1 MRFSAE
7 RAMGMRSK
15 LWVTAVLAGI
25 LLGWAAA
32 ASADTMGYQG
42 TGTATDTF
50 SSLIKGT
57 VFQAASSFYATHFYV
72 YIPVPVPP
80 STYARVAVYDANPV
94 LHYPVNLLWSSPSQQ
109 LTSVAW
115 NDFYITPP
123 LPISLGQEYYLA
135 LRFENSATVAVFTM
149 GGTSWEQP
157 AGTGFPDP
165 FGTSTNATA
174 WQYSLYVE
182 GPASF
187 PTLTPTPTFTR
198 TATPTYTRTSTPTF
212 TRTPTYTRT
221 VTSTFT
227 ISPTFT
233 QSPTRTA
240 TPTFTATPTK
250 TRTSTITLTVTT
262 TPTPATT
269 ATATRTP
276 YLVSDNDVIVYPS
289 PGQGDTLWFY
299 YSTPGPA
306 DARVELFNV
315 AGEPGPVLAQRHAS
329 SGFQRLA
336 WDIRN
341 VAPGVY
347 FYRLTQTTD
356 AGRKDFG
363 LRKLVIIRK

>member
-1 MRFSAE
+1 
-7 RAMGMRSK
+7 MRSK
-15 LWVTAVLAGI
+15 LWVTGVLAGI

-32 ASADTMGYQG
+32 ASADTMGYDL
-42 TGTATDTF
+42 TGDTREAY
-50 SSLIKGT
+50 SNLIKGT
-57 VFQAASSFYATHFYV
+57 VFLAPTTFYATHCRV
-72 YIPVPVPP
+72 YITMPGT
-80 STYARVAVYDANPV
+80 SISVAIYDASPT
-94 LHYPVNLLWSSPSQQ
+94 LHYPVNLLWSSPTQ
-109 LTSVAW
+109 LVSTAPAW
-115 NDFYITPP
+115 QDFYITPP
-123 LPISLGQEYYLA
+123 ISISSAQEYYLA
-135 LRFENSATVAVFTM
+135 LRSESITEVTALLA
-149 GGTSWEQP
+149 GGISWEQN
-157 AGTGFPDP
+157 AGSGFPDP
-165 FGTSTNATA
+165 FGTSTNAKD
-174 WQYSLYVE
+174 WRYSLYVQ

-198 TATPTYTRTSTPTF
+198 TATPTRTSTFTPTF

-250 TRTSTITLTVTT
+250 TRTSTITLTITT

-315 AGEPGPVLAQRHAS
+315 AGEPGPVLTQRHAS
-329 SGFQRLA
+329 SGYQRLA

-356 AGRKDFG
+356 TGRKDFG